1 MSWQSFLGQEIIF
14 ISWGLLIADLW
25 NVLGNGGRGGRVY
38 LSKSSEVESQ
48 ASGARSPPQMGGGD
62 LAKQKEREVLF
73 WPSPGFCLFPSPF
86 SLHRASFFSPFLICH
101 QYHLVAAVCDLVTSA
116 GFLCTGPSVFL
127 FLSFSFCLCLW
138 ASSFWWSCTKTR
150 DSETFEG
157 ILCLWDGHAVNWKI
171 SEGKMKARAGQ
182 SDEI

>member
-1 MSWQSFLGQEIIF
+1 MFWEVVAG
-14 ISWGLLIADLW
+14 
-25 NVLGNGGRGGRVY
+25 
-38 LSKSSEVESQ
+38 EVEFTYP
-48 ASGARSPPQMGGGD
+48 SPLKLSLRPVEPDPLPQWGGGSSK
-62 LAKQKEREVLF
+62 AKGKGGSVLF

-101 QYHLVAAVCDLVTSA
+101 RYHLVAAVCDLVTSA

-138 ASSFWWSCTKTR
+138 ASSFRWSCTKTR